1 MLFFTLKENIEK
13 NEQKTKEL
21 NGHHKIKVYN
31 QFMLKLKHTIL
42 WHTSFSVFTSPP
54 LLLSLK
60 FCFLVPLPIYIENE
74 TSIYIY
80 YMLGCLFICTQ
91 ENEIQT

>member
-13 NEQKTKEL
+13 NEQKTKKL

-54 LLLSLK
+54 
-60 FCFLVPLPIYIENE
+60 PY
-74 TSIYIY
+74 
-80 YMLGCLFICTQ
+80 
-91 ENEIQT
+91 